1 MKKKIWI
8 YAEYVNCTLDRVTLE
23 LLTKAKELAAAIQG
37 ETEIAAVLLGCNI
50 KDTCKTLANY
60 GAEKI
65 YLAEAEEL
73 GLYNPMHYAQIITK
87 LVRQEDPEIF
97 LFGATA
103 IGSELGPTVAAQLKT
118 GVAAHCVDM
127 HIDGKGNLV
136 AAVPSFGGKILGE
149 ILCPDT
155 RPQMASVKPGIFVQ
169 KEAEEREAEI
179 IKIDVSGINSK
190 EQPLKAVCLTKKEI
204 EGVPLDKAEVVF
216 CGGYGLGNKENWEKL
231 EKLAAKLGG
240 AAACTR
246 PVVDEGWSPGE
257 HVMVGTSGKS
267 IRPKAYVGFGISGA
281 THHICGMK
289 DSGLVISVNNDEK
302 AAVFEVS
309 DAGAAADLNK
319 VLDQLLEKLTI

>member
-1 MKKKIWI
+1 
-8 YAEYVNCTLDRVTLE
+8 
-23 LLTKAKELAAAIQG
+23 LLTKAKELAAAMPE
-37 ETEIAAVLLGCNI
+37 ETEIGAVLLGCNV
-50 KDTCKTLANY
+50 KGSCETLANY

-73 GLYNPMHYAQIITK
+73 GLYNPMLYAPVITK
-87 LVRQEDPEIF
+87 LVKQEDPEIF

-118 GVAAHCVDM
+118 GVAAHCVDLR
-127 HIDGKGNLV
+127 INEKDQLV
-136 AAVPSFGGKILGE
+136 ANVPSFGGKILGE

-169 KEAEEREAEI
+169 GEEEQREPDI
-179 IKIDVSGINSK
+179 IEVDVSGIK
-190 EQPLKAVCLTKKEI
+190 AGELPLKAVALSKKEI

-231 EKLAAKLGG
+231 EKLAAVLGG

-246 PVVDEGWSPGE
+246 PVVDEGWAPGE

-289 DSGLVISVNNDEK
+289 DSGLVISVNRDEK

-319 VLDQLLEKLTI
+319 VLDQLLIKLNI

>member
-1 MKKKIWI
+1 MKKKIWVF
-8 YAEYVNCTLDRVTLE
+8 AEQVNCTLDRVVPE
-23 LLTKAKELAAAIQG
+23 LLTKAKELAAALPG
-37 ETEIAAVLLGCNI
+37 ETEIGAVLLGFNVKSSCGI
-50 KDTCKTLANY
+50 LANY

-73 GLYNPMHYAQIITK
+73 RLYNPMLYAPIITK
-87 LVRQEDPEIF
+87 LVKQEDPEIF

-103 IGSELGPTVAAQLKT
+103 IGSELGPTMAAQLKT

-127 HIDGKGNLV
+127 HIDENGKLV

-169 KEAEEREAEI
+169 GEVEQLEPNTI
-179 IKIDVSGINSK
+179 SVDVSKIK
-190 EQPLKAVCLTKKEI
+190 ADDLTLKAVKLEKKEI

-216 CGGYGLGNKENWEKL
+216 SGGYGLGNKENWDKI
-231 EKLAAKLGG
+231 EKLAALFGG

-246 PVVDEGWSPGE
+246 PVVDEGWAPGE

-267 IRPKAYVGFGISGA
+267 IRPKAYIGFGISGA

-289 DSGLVISVNNDEK
+289 DSGLVISINRDEK
-302 AAVFEVS
+302 SAVFEVS
-309 DAGAAADLNK
+309 DVGIVADLN
-319 VLDQLLEKLTI
+319 VILDELINKLS

>member
-1 MKKKIWI
+1 MKKIWVF
-8 YAEYVNCTLDRVTLE
+8 AEYVNCTLDRVALE
-23 LLTKAKELAAAIQG
+23 LLTKAKELSAGLSG
-37 ETEIAAVLLGCNI
+37 ETEVAAVLLGSRARSA
-50 KDTCKTLANY
+50 CKVLAEY

-65 YLAEAEEL
+65 YLAESEEL
-73 GLYNPMHYAQIITK
+73 GLYNPMLYAPIITN
-87 LVRQEDPEIF
+87 LVKREDPDIF

-118 GVAAHCVDM
+118 GVAAHCVDLR
-127 HIDGKGNLV
+127 INEKEQLV
-136 AAVPSFGGKILGE
+136 ANVPSFGGKILGE

-169 KEAEEREAEI
+169 GEPEEREPNIIEEDVREI
-179 IKIDVSGINSK
+179 KTEGL
-190 EQPLKAVCLTKKEI
+190 PLKAITLEKKEI
-204 EGVPLDKAEVVF
+204 EGVPLEKAEVVF
-216 CGGYGLGNKENWEKL
+216 CGGYGLGCKENWEKL
-231 EKLAAKLGG
+231 EKLASMLGG

-246 PVVDEGWSPGE
+246 PVVDEGWAPGE

-289 DSGLVISVNNDEK
+289 DSGLIISINKDDK

-319 VLDQLLEKLTI
+319 VLDQLIAKLS

>member
-1 MKKKIWI
+1 MKKIWVF
-8 YAEYVNCTLDRVTLE
+8 AEYVNCTLDRVALE
-23 LLTKAKELAAAIQG
+23 LLTKAKELSAGLSG
-37 ETEIAAVLLGCNI
+37 ETEVAAVLLGSRARSA
-50 KDTCKTLANY
+50 CKVLAEY

-65 YLAEAEEL
+65 YLAESEEL
-73 GLYNPMHYAQIITK
+73 GLYNPMLYAPIITN
-87 LVRQEDPEIF
+87 LVKREDPDIF

-118 GVAAHCVDM
+118 GVAAHCVDLR
-127 HIDGKGNLV
+127 INEKEQLV
-136 AAVPSFGGKILGE
+136 ANVPSFGGKILGE

-169 KEAEEREAEI
+169 GEPEEREPNI
-179 IKIDVSGINSK
+179 IEEDVRGIK
-190 EQPLKAVCLTKKEI
+190 TEGLPLKAITLEKKEI
-204 EGVPLDKAEVVF
+204 EGVPLEKAEVVF
-216 CGGYGLGNKENWEKL
+216 CGGYGLGCKENWEKL
-231 EKLAAKLGG
+231 EKLASILGG

-246 PVVDEGWSPGE
+246 PVVDEGWAPGE

-289 DSGLVISVNNDEK
+289 DSGLIISINKDDK

-319 VLDQLLEKLTI
+319 VLDQLIAKLS

>member
-1 MKKKIWI
+1 MKKKIWVF
-8 YAEYVNCTLDRVTLE
+8 AEYVNCALDRVTLE
-23 LLTKAKELAAAIQG
+23 LLTKAKELAAAIPG
-37 ETEIAAVLLGCNI
+37 ETEIGAVLLGCNV
-50 KDTCKTLANY
+50 KSSCETLANY

-65 YLAEAEEL
+65 YLAEAEEM
-73 GLYNPMHYAQIITK
+73 GLYNPMLYAPIITK
-87 LVRQEDPEIF
+87 LVKQEDPEIF

-118 GVAAHCVDM
+118 GVAAHCVDLR
-127 HIDGKGNLV
+127 INEKEQLV
-136 AAVPSFGGKILGE
+136 ANVPSFGGKILGE

-169 KEAEEREAEI
+169 GEAEQREPDI
-179 IKIDVSGINSK
+179 IEVDVSGIK
-190 EQPLKAVCLTKKEI
+190 ADDLPLKAVSLSKKEI

-231 EKLAAKLGG
+231 EKLAAMLGG

-246 PVVDEGWSPGE
+246 PVVDEGWAPGE

-289 DSGLVISVNNDEK
+289 DSGLVISVNRDEK

-319 VLDQLLEKLTI
+319 IL

>member
-1 MKKKIWI
+1 MKKIWVF
-8 YAEYVNCTLDRVTLE
+8 AEYVNCTLDRVTLE
-23 LLTKAKELAAAIQG
+23 LLTKAKELASGLKG
-37 ETEIAAVLLGCNI
+37 ETEVAAVLIGSRI
-50 KDTCKTLANY
+50 GSTCKTLAEY

-65 YLAEAEEL
+65 YLAESDEL
-73 GLYNPMHYAQIITK
+73 SLYNPMLYAPIITE
-87 LVRQEDPEIF
+87 LVQKEDPDIF

-103 IGSELGPTVAAQLKT
+103 IGSELGPTAAAQLKT

-127 HIDGKGNLV
+127 HIDENEHLV

-169 KEAEEREAEI
+169 GEPEEREARI
-179 IKIDVSGINSK
+179 IKVDVSGIKAENL
-190 EQPLKAVCLTKKEI
+190 PLKAISLEKKET

-216 CGGYGLGNKENWEKL
+216 CGGYGLGCKENWEKL
-231 EKLAAKLGG
+231 EKLAAIFGG

-246 PVVDEGWSPGE
+246 PVVDEGWAPGE

-289 DSGLVISVNNDEK
+289 DSGLIISVNRDEK

-319 VLDQLLEKLTI
+319 ILDQLIIKLDL

>member
-1 MKKKIWI
+1 MKKIWVF
-8 YAEYVNCTLDRVTLE
+8 AEYVNCTLDRVALE
-23 LLTKAKELAAAIQG
+23 LLTKAKELSAGLSG
-37 ETEIAAVLLGCNI
+37 ETEVAAVLLGSRARSA
-50 KDTCKTLANY
+50 CKVLAEY

-65 YLAEAEEL
+65 YLAESEEL
-73 GLYNPMHYAQIITK
+73 GLYNPMLYAPIITN
-87 LVRQEDPEIF
+87 LVKREDPDIF

-118 GVAAHCVDM
+118 GVAAHCMDLR
-127 HIDGKGNLV
+127 INEKEQLV
-136 AAVPSFGGKILGE
+136 ANVPSFGGKILGE

-169 KEAEEREAEI
+169 GEPEEREPNI
-179 IKIDVSGINSK
+179 IEEDVRGIK
-190 EQPLKAVCLTKKEI
+190 TEGLPLKAITLEKKEI
-204 EGVPLDKAEVVF
+204 EGVPLEKAEVVF
-216 CGGYGLGNKENWEKL
+216 CGGYGLGCKENWEKL
-231 EKLAAKLGG
+231 EKLASMLGG

-246 PVVDEGWSPGE
+246 PVVDEGWAPGE

-289 DSGLVISVNNDEK
+289 DSGLIISINKDDK

-319 VLDQLLEKLTI
+319 VLDQLIAKLS

>member
-1 MKKKIWI
+1 MKKIWVF
-8 YAEYVNCTLDRVTLE
+8 AEYVNCTLDRVALE
-23 LLTKAKELAAAIQG
+23 LLTKAKELSAGLSG
-37 ETEIAAVLLGCNI
+37 ETEVAAVLLGSRARSA
-50 KDTCKTLANY
+50 CKVLAEY

-65 YLAEAEEL
+65 YLAESEEL
-73 GLYNPMHYAQIITK
+73 GLYNPMLYAPIITN
-87 LVRQEDPEIF
+87 LVKREDPDIF

-118 GVAAHCVDM
+118 GVAAHCVDLR
-127 HIDGKGNLV
+127 INEKEQLV
-136 AAVPSFGGKILGE
+136 ANVPSFGGKILGE

-169 KEAEEREAEI
+169 GEPEEREPNI
-179 IKIDVSGINSK
+179 IEEDVRGIK
-190 EQPLKAVCLTKKEI
+190 TEGLPLKAITLEKKEI
-204 EGVPLDKAEVVF
+204 EGVPLEKAEVVF
-216 CGGYGLGNKENWEKL
+216 CGGYGLGCKENWEKL
-231 EKLAAKLGG
+231 EKLASMLGG

-246 PVVDEGWSPGE
+246 PVVDEGWAPGE

-289 DSGLVISVNNDEK
+289 DSGLIISINKDDK

-319 VLDQLLEKLTI
+319 VLDQLIAKLS

>member
-1 MKKKIWI
+1 MKKKIWVF
-8 YAEYVNCTLDRVTLE
+8 AEQTNCTLDRVVPE
-23 LLTKAKELAAAIQG
+23 LLTKAKELAAALPG
-37 ETEIAAVLLGCNI
+37 ETEIGAVLLGCNVRSY
-50 KDTCKTLANY
+50 CGLLASC

-73 GLYNPMHYAQIITK
+73 RLYNPILYANVITRLAK
-87 LVRQEDPEIF
+87 QEDPEIF

-118 GVAAHCVDM
+118 GVAAHCVDLR
-127 HIDGKGNLV
+127 IDEDGKLV

-169 KEAEEREAEI
+169 GEPEEREPEI
-179 IKIDVSGINSK
+179 ISVEAGRLDIDAL
-190 EQPLKAVCLTKKEI
+190 PLKAVKLEKKEI

-216 CGGYGLGNKENWEKL
+216 CGGYGLGDKENWNKL
-231 EKLAAKLGG
+231 EKLASMFGG
-240 AAACTR
+240 SAACTR
-246 PVVDEGWSPGE
+246 PVVDEGWAPGE
-257 HVMVGTSGKS
+257 HLMVGTSGKS

-289 DSGLVISVNNDEK
+289 DSGLVISVNKDEN
-302 AAVFEVS
+302 APMFEVS
-309 DAGAAADLNK
+309 DVGIVADSGK
-319 VLDQLLEKLTI
+319 VLDQLIEKLS